1 MAETKKI
8 PARSEIADQYK
19 WALEDLFETDEKWET
34 VCNELEEKLTAFAE
48 YPGTFASSAG
58 NLLSYLKLQDET
70 ECTYER
76 LLVYANQ
83 KLHQDMAESRYQ
95 GYTVRVQNIGV
106 KLAAAE
112 AFAEPEILELD
123 IDAYL
128 EKEPG
133 LRAYELLLR
142 RMSDKKEHILS
153 EREEALLARTAELA
167 DTASD
172 IYGFFNN
179 ADLRFGKIEDA
190 DGQSV
195 EISQGNFVAL
205 LENNDR
211 NVRKQAFEKYYQVY
225 DQFKNS
231 IAAMYQ
237 ANVKQ
242 EKFYA
247 DARRYSSSLQM
258 ALDASRIPVQ
268 VYDSLIEAVHEALPV
283 MYRYVALRKKVLQVE
298 ELHMYDVYAPLT
310 QEYDAAVSYEEAKKL
325 VRAGLAPL
333 GEEYGKLLQEGFD
346 GHWIDVYEN
355 RNKKSGAYSWGAYG
369 VHPYVLLNFQ
379 GRLNDV
385 FTLAH
390 EMGHALHTYYSNENQ
405 PYTYAGYRIF
415 VAEVASTCNE
425 SLLMQYLL
433 KNCTDRQEKIYL
445 LNYFLDQFKG
455 TLFRQTMFAE
465 FEKKMHEAYAN
476 GEALTPQKLCD
487 TYMEL
492 NRLYFGPEMVSDP
505 QIALE
510 WERIPHFYRSFYV
523 YQYATGF
530 SAAIALSRR
539 ILTQG
544 ETAVSDYLGFLK
556 GGCSKDPLQLLQ
568 SAGVDLGSPEPVR
581 KALQLFDELVTELTG
596 LISGYGGNR

>member
-1 MAETKKI
+1 MAETRNI
-8 PARSEIADQYK
+8 PARSEIDERYK
-19 WALEDLFETDEKWET
+19 WALEDLFDTDEAWERA
-34 VCNELEEKLTAFAE
+34 CDELEKQLLLFAD
-48 YPGTFASSAG
+48 YPGTFSAG
-58 NLLSYLKLQDET
+58 AKQLLDYLRLQDET

-76 LLVYANQ
+76 LLVYASQ
-83 KLHQDMAESRYQ
+83 KLHQDMSESKYQ
-95 GYTVRVQNIGV
+95 GYTVRVENIGV

-112 AFAEPEILELD
+112 AFAEPEILKLD
-123 IDAYL
+123 LDACL

-133 LRAYELLLR
+133 LKTYELLLR
-142 RMSDKKEHILS
+142 RMFYKKEHILS
-153 EREEALLARTAELA
+153 EKEEALLAQTVSLSGAP
-167 DTASD
+167 SD
-172 IYGFFNN
+172 IYGFLNN
-179 ADLRFGKIEDA
+179 ADLRFGSIEDA
-190 DGQSV
+190 DGQRI

-211 NVRKQAFEKYYQVY
+211 NVRKKAFERYYQVY

-231 IAAMYQ
+231 ISAMYQ

-247 DARRYSSSLQM
+247 DVRGYGSSLEM

-268 VYDSLIEAVHEALPV
+268 VYDSLIEAVHEALPM

-310 QEYDAAVSYEEAKKL
+310 EAYDASVSYEEAKKI
-325 VRAGLAPL
+325 VCAGLTPL

-346 GHWIDVYEN
+346 HRWIDVYEN

-369 VHPYVLLNFQ
+369 MHPYVLLNFQ

-390 EMGHALHTYYSNENQ
+390 EMGHALHTYYSNANQ

-465 FEKKMHEAYAN
+465 FEKKMHEAYAH

-487 TYMEL
+487 GYLEL
-492 NRLYFGPEMVSDP
+492 NKLYFGPDMIQDP

-530 SAAIALSRR
+530 SAAVALSQR
-539 ILTQG
+539 ILSKG
-544 ETAVSDYLGFLK
+544 DTAVNEYLSFLK
-556 GGCSKDPLQLLQ
+556 GGCSEDPLKLLQ
-568 SAGVDLGSPEPVR
+568 SAGVDLGSPEPV
-581 KALQLFDELVTELTG
+581 KNALRLFGELVTELEQ
-596 LISGYGGNR
+596 LIRGGKND